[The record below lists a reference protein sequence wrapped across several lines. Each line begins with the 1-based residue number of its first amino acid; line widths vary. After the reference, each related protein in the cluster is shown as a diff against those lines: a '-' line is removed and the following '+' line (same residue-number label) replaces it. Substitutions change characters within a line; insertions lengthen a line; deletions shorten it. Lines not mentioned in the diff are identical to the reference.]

1 MLVAVL
7 LQRSLCP
14 GVRGRLQWG
23 HSQRWGHG
31 SSGLSSVSQTQ
42 LLIKPGCKWSG
53 DN

>member
-31 SSGLSSVSQTQ
+31 SSGLGLVSQTQ